1 MTSLACLAAA
11 RASNVLPAGPPAFV
25 AGHSLG
31 EYTALVAAE
40 SLEIDAGVRLVQKR
54 GRLMQ
59 AAGEAN
65 PGTLAAVLGLP
76 EAEVR
81 AVCRETGTEI
91 CNVNAATQ
99 IVVGGTRPAVARA
112 MDLARARGA
121 RKTIALRVSAAFHS
135 SLMRPAADRMLGE
148 LERVTFR
155 LPLAPLVAN
164 VTGRAIDST
173 LPGSAPLGLNTAL
186 RRELAEQ
193 LQQTVRWQQSVQ
205 FMVEAGVTT
214 FAEIGPGTVLTGAG
228 EDDRPQAAA
237 HGPHAEQRRGHAGRR
252 LAAGVGRGNVA
263 TLYRRARVLAF
274 QALFEAEFGRIEAA
288 DALARGLQG
297 RSLPA
302 KERAYAEALLRG
314 VGKEQP
320 ALDAE
325 IAAAAPA
332 WPVAQLGR
340 VERVVLRVA
349 LYELLFNN
357 AAVPAGAAI
366 NEAVELAKT
375 YGSDASRRFVNGVL
389 GTVSRARV
397 TSPVGQ
403 QAETEDS
410 GGAV

>member
-1 MTSLACLAAA
+1 MGRDLYDAFPEAREVYERADAALDRPLSAIIFDGPADELLQTINAQPAILVTSLACLAAA
-11 RASNVLPAGPPAFV
+11 RASNALPTGPPAFV

-81 AVCRETGTEI
+81 AVCQETGTEI

-164 VTGRAIDST
+164 VTGHPIDST
-173 LPGSAPLGLNTAL
+173 LPGSAPLSLNTAL

-214 FAEIGPGTVLTGAG
+214 FAEIGPGTVLTGLVKTIARKQ
-228 EDDRPQAAA
+228 RPTV
-237 HGPHAEQRRGHAGRR
+237 
-252 LAAGVGRGNVA
+252 L
-263 TLYRRARVLAF
+263 TLN
-274 QALFEAEFGRIEAA
+274 
-288 DALARGLQG
+288 
-297 RSLPA
+297 S
-302 KERAYAEALLRG
+302 AEAM
-314 VGKEQP
+314 
-320 ALDAE
+320 
-325 IAAAAPA
+325 
-332 WPVAQLGR
+332 
-340 VERVVLRVA
+340 RVA
-349 LYELLFNN
+349 
-357 AAVPAGAAI
+357 
-366 NEAVELAKT
+366 
-375 YGSDASRRFVNGVL
+375 S
-389 GTVSRARV
+389 
-397 TSPVGQ
+397 
-403 QAETEDS
+403 
-410 GGAV
+410 